1 MQKKIAILGCGW
13 LGLPLA
19 ARLVKMGHVV
29 KGSTTSPEKQVTLE
43 EQGIQ
48 PYVFRVGSTFE
59 GEIGDFFE
67 ADILVLNIPPGRR
80 NPRVEQEHPAQV
92 QFVIREAM
100 QAGIQQV
107 VFVSSSSVYGAY
119 NGTVTEETPP
129 QPETASGRAL
139 RQAEQW
145 LQAQSISST
154 ILRMAGLYGPHRHP
168 ARFLAGKTGVKNGNA
183 PINLVHLEEAIEAII
198 QVITQ
203 EHWQKLLN
211 ICADE
216 HPTRVAYYSAKAREL
231 QLPPPTFLAEDTVR
245 YKIVSNEKAKRELG
259 LTFRS
264 LSFE

>member
-1 MQKKIAILGCGW
+1 MEKKIAILGCGW

-19 ARLVKMGHVV
+19 ARLVKMGYEV
-29 KGSTTSPEKQVTLE
+29 KGSTTSPEKKATLE
-43 EQGIQ
+43 EQGIR
-48 PYVFRVGSTFE
+48 PYVFRVGNTFE

-92 QFVIREAM
+92 QLVIREAVK
-100 QAGIQQV
+100 AGVQQV

-119 NGTVTEETPP
+119 NGSVTEETSP

-139 RQAEQW
+139 HQAEQW

-168 ARFLAGKTGVKNGNA
+168 ARFLAGKTGVKNGKA
-183 PINLVHLEEAIEAII
+183 PINLVHLEEAIEAIV
-198 QVITQ
+198 QVISQ

-216 HPTRVAYYSAKAREL
+216 HPSREAYYTAKAHEL
-231 QLPPPTFLAEDTVR
+231 QLPPPTFLVEDSVR

-264 LSFE
+264 LSSQ